1 MKKSIV
7 ISIVALIAP
16 CFSLSAQS
24 PAFDDLRLTGD
35 PVAYSMGGA
44 TLSARNS
51 SAWTTDGNAAL
62 LPLSSI
68 TGDASLTYQNTNA
81 YGSIVNLG
89 VSYKFGRL
97 ALVAGGSYGN
107 YKERITSYTTSGGLG
122 DSFRPNNMKFGLG
135 AGYALSKSFSVGAT
149 CQYLSDKYASDV
161 SYNGISAAVY
171 AALKLGDFKLG
182 AGVKNLGSQIEDI
195 SGEKYSQASAVNVGG
210 LWSHDFGKHNLTADV
225 EMEKCFKDG
234 IASLAGVCYTY
245 DGILSLRGGYH
256 FGDGAYAQPSFASI
270 GAGLTIGGLYIDFAY
285 LLANDTLKG
294 TTLVGIG
301 LKF

>member
-68 TGDASLTYQNTNA
+68 TGDARLTYQSTDA

-89 VSYKFGRL
+89 ASYKFGRL
-97 ALVAGGSYGN
+97 AIAAGGSYGN
-107 YKERITSYTTSGGLG
+107 YKERIVSYTTTGGLG

-135 AGYALSKSFSVGAT
+135 AGYAFTKCFSVGAA
-149 CQYLSDKYASDV
+149 CQYLSDKYASDE
-161 SYNGISAAVY
+161 SFTGISAAVF
-171 AALKLGDFKLG
+171 AAMKFGDFKLG
-182 AGVKNLGSQIEDI
+182 AGVKNLGSQIEDVN
-195 SGEKYSQASAVNVGG
+195 SVKYSQASAVNVGG
-210 LWSHDFGKHNLTADV
+210 LWSHDFGKHNLAADV
-225 EMEKCFKDG
+225 EVEKYFKDG
-234 IASLAGVCYTY
+234 FASLAGVAYTY

-256 FGDGAYAQPSFASI
+256 YGDGLQAQPSFASM
-270 GAGLTIGGLYIDFAY
+270 GVGLAIGGIYIDFAY
-285 LLANDTLKG
+285 LFGNDTLKS
-294 TTLVGIG
+294 TALVGVG
-301 LKF
+301 LNF